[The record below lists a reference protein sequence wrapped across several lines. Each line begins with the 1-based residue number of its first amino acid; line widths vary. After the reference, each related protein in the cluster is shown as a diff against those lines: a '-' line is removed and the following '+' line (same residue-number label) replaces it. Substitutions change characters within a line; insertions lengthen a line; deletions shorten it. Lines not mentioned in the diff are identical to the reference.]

1 MHHAKDLH
9 PDTQVIHAGQHR
21 EPVTGAV
28 MPPIFTSSTY
38 AQRSPGEHTGFEYS
52 RSHNPTRYALE
63 RMVAKLEGSTID
75 EKADPSCGGFAFASG
90 LAAMDCVLELLTAGD
105 EVVCMDDVYGG
116 TNRQFQKV
124 KARSQGLKVQFVD
137 MTDIAKLDAALTPK
151 TRLVW
156 VETPTNPMLKLVDL
170 AAVVKAVRA
179 KCGKNALVVCD
190 NTFSSPINQNPLK
203 FGCDIVHHSATK
215 YLGGHSD
222 VVGGLLVTSDLELC
236 QKVRFHQ
243 NAVGAVMGPFDAYL
257 VLRGIK
263 TLALR
268 MARHNQSGQRI
279 AEWLEKHELVAGV
292 IYPGLTSHP
301 QHALAKRQHSSA
313 GGVGGMG
320 GMGGMITFFVKGGLA
335 EARAFLENVHL
346 FTLAESL
353 GGVESLIEHPAIM
366 THASVPPAQRAELGI
381 SDTLIRLS
389 VGIEDCD
396 DLIRDLEGAFAAV
409 RRAASSRPVPAR
421 V

>member
-1 MHHAKDLH
+1 M
-9 PDTQVIHAGQHR
+9 VIHAGQAP

-63 RMVAKLEGSTID
+63 RMVARLEGSTLSEASD
-75 EKADPSCGGFAFASG
+75 VTFGGYAFASG
-90 LAAMDCVLELLTAGD
+90 LAAMDCVLELLSAGD
-105 EVVCMDDVYGG
+105 QVVCMDDVYGG

-124 KARSQGLKVQFVD
+124 KARSQGLKVSFVD
-137 MTDIAKLDAALTPK
+137 LTDVANLTRAMTAQ

-156 VETPTNPMLKLVDL
+156 LETPTNPTLKLVDL
-170 AAVVKAVRA
+170 AAIAREA
-179 KCGKNALVVCD
+179 KRISPGVIVVCD
-190 NTFSSPINQNPLK
+190 NTFCSPINQKPLSL
-203 FGCDIVHHSATK
+203 GCDIAMHSATK

-222 VVGGLLVTSDLELC
+222 VVGGVLVTGNADLAHKL
-236 QKVRFHQ
+236 RFHQ

-268 MARHNQSGQRI
+268 IARHNQSGMKI
-279 AEWLEKHELVAGV
+279 AQWLEGQAGIARV
-292 IYPGLTSHP
+292 VYPGLASHP
-301 QHALAKRQHSSA
+301 QHQLAKRQMA
-313 GGVGGMG
+313 GF
-320 GMGGMITFFVKGGLA
+320 GGMITMFIEGGLD
-335 EARAFLENVHL
+335 ESRKFLESTRI

-353 GGVESLIEHPAIM
+353 GGVESLIEHPGIM
-366 THASVPPAQRAELGI
+366 THASVPTAQRAELGI

-389 VGIEDCD
+389 VGIEDAD
-396 DLIRDLEGAFAAV
+396 DLIADLAGALEASGAAKLTAA
-409 RRAASSRPVPAR
+409 RR
-421 V
+421 

>member
-1 MHHAKDLH
+1 MSKEHTHPQH
-9 PDTQVIHAGQHR
+9 PDTMVIHAGQR
-21 EPVTGAV
+21 PEPVTGAV

-63 RMVAKLEGSTID
+63 RMMARLEGSTLTETQD
-75 EKADPSCGGFAFASG
+75 VTYGGFAFASG

-116 TNRQFQKV
+116 SNRQLQKV
-124 KARSQGLKVQFVD
+124 KARSQGLKVKFAD
-137 MTDIAKLDAALTPK
+137 LTDPANLAKAMTNK
-151 TRLVW
+151 TALVW
-156 VETPTNPMLKLVDL
+156 LETPTNPTLKLVDL
-170 AAVVKAVRA
+170 AAISAAA
-179 KCGKNALVVCD
+179 KKINPNVLVVCD
-190 NTFSSPINQNPLK
+190 NTFCSPINQRPLTL
-203 FGCDIVHHSATK
+203 GCDIAMHSATK

-222 VVGGLLVTSDLELC
+222 VVGGMLVTGNAELAT
-236 QKVRFHQ
+236 KLRFHQ

-268 MARHNQSGQRI
+268 MQRHNASGLKI
-279 AEWLEKHELVAGV
+279 AQWLESRIGHGVQRV
-292 IYPGLTSHP
+292 IYPGLASHP
-301 QHALAKRQHSSA
+301 QHAVAKKQMA
-313 GGVGGMG
+313 GG
-320 GMGGMITFFVKGGLA
+320 GGMITFFIEGGL
-335 EARAFLENVHL
+335 EHARAFLENTRL

-366 THASVPPAQRAELGI
+366 THASVPPAMRQELGI

-389 VGIEDCD
+389 VGIEDAG
-396 DLIRDLEGAFAAV
+396 DLIADLQHALAAALAL
-409 RRAASSRPVPAR
+409 RAEPKHAR
-421 V
+421 VTV